1 MSENAGTNQLSGT
14 ERFVPVASLEV
25 TEVADGFV
33 IYDEPRDLV
42 HYLNSTAAV
51 VFAIC
56 DGQKTVS
63 EIREF
68 LCEVYEIEDV
78 PTLGELF
85 AKFEQSGLVNRVE

>member
-14 ERFVPVASLEV
+14 ERYVPVGSLEI

-33 IYDEPRDLV
+33 IYDEPRDIV

-56 DGQKTVS
+56 DGKKTVS

-68 LCEVYEIEDV
+68 LCAVYEIEDV

-85 AKFEQSGLVNRVE
+85 AKFEQSGLVNRVT

>member
-1 MSENAGTNQLSGT
+1 MSEDAGLNLLSGS
-14 ERFVPVASLEV
+14 ECFAPVGSLEV

-33 IYDEPRDLV
+33 IFDELRDTI

-56 DGQKTVS
+56 DGEKTVS

-68 LCEVYEIEDV
+68 LCDVYEIEDV

-85 AKFEQSGLVNRVE
+85 AKFEKSGLVSRVK